1 MNPLDGL
8 WHVLNF
14 FAPALVTGCLTALLA
29 KAIWRRRLVSI
40 SLIRLC
46 AITSACSGLG
56 FAIAAALFERDGRM
70 VSYAVMAA
78 SAALCPWWRLC
89 RS

>member
-14 FAPALVTGCLTALLA
+14 VAPALVTGCLTALLA
-29 KAIWRRRLVSI
+29 KAIWRQRLGSI

-46 AITSACSGLG
+46 GVTAACSGLG
-56 FAIAAALFERDGRM
+56 FTIAAALFERDGRM
-70 VSYAVMAA
+70 VSYAVMVA
-78 SAALCPWWRLC
+78 SAALFPWWRLC